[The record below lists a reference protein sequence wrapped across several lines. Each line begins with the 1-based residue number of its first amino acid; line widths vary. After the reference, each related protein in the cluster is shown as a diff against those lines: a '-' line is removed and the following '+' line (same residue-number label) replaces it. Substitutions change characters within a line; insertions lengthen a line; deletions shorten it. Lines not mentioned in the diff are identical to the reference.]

1 MFGLFNALEAGK
13 RALIAQQF
21 AMTNT
26 GHNIANVN
34 TPGYSR
40 QRVDL
45 VATQPLHTTQG
56 NIGTGVVV
64 SSIHQVRDLFL
75 TEQYRKEQS
84 NLARWETTNHA
95 LAQIETFINEPSDGG
110 MNQLLTD
117 FWNSW
122 EDLSVHPDARDTI
135 IESAQVLV
143 NAFHE
148 YSEQLANLRDSVD
161 GDISAAIGQ
170 INELAH
176 QVADLNRQVMSQ
188 ELGGQTANDLR
199 DRRDYLIDQIA
210 QYTDV
215 RTIEQKGG
223 SVSVYLG
230 SMSLVEGQDYLA
242 VATDERGTIEGAET
256 IAYWEGTTFEIDFNG
271 GELFALTELRD
282 KLIPQA
288 QEELDAIA
296 KALVE
301 QVNAVHRQGVGSDGS
316 TGINFFDPYL
326 TDAINIRVNS
336 AVANNPAKLAVSLSG
351 EPGDVRNA
359 QALSELREAKV
370 LGGGSLTINEAYAS
384 MTSTIGIR
392 VSESQTLKE
401 NYELLVMQVENSRQ
415 AVQGV
420 STDEEMANMIKYQR
434 AYEAAARIITFTD
447 DALDTIINGMGI
459 TR

>member
-1 MFGLFNALEAGK
+1 MYGLFNALELGK

-21 AMTNT
+21 AMSNT

-40 QRVDL
+40 QRVTL
-45 VATQPLHTTQG
+45 EATRPLYTTQG
-56 NIGTGVVV
+56 NVGTGVVV
-64 SSIHQVRDLFL
+64 SNIVQIRDLFL

-84 NLARWETTNHA
+84 NLSRWETTNHA

-122 EDLSVHPDARDTI
+122 EDLSVHPDASATI

-148 YSEQLANLRDSVD
+148 YSEQLASLRESVD
-161 GDISAAIGQ
+161 DDISESIRQ
-170 INELAH
+170 INGLAR

-188 ELGGQTANDLR
+188 ELGGRTANDLR
-199 DRRDYLIDQIA
+199 DRRNYLIDQIA

-215 RTIEQKGG
+215 RTVEQKGG

-230 SMSLVEGQDYLA
+230 SMSLVEGQDYLS
-242 VATDERGTIEGAET
+242 VATEERGSIEGSYT
-256 IAYWEGTTFEIDFNG
+256 VAYWEDTTFEIDFSG
-271 GELFALTELRD
+271 GQLLALTDLRD

-288 QEELDAIA
+288 QDELDAIA
-296 KALVE
+296 QALVE

-316 TGINFFDPYL
+316 TGVNFFDPYL
-326 TDAINIRVNS
+326 TDAINIRLNPE
-336 AVANNPAKLAVSLSG
+336 VAGNPAKLAVSLSG

-359 QALSELREAKV
+359 QALSDLRSAKV
-370 LGGGSLTINEAYAS
+370 LGGGSLTINEAYGA

-392 VSESQTLKE
+392 VGESQTLKE

-415 AVQGV
+415 AIQGV
-420 STDEEMANMIKYQR
+420 SIDEEMANMIKYQR
-434 AYEAAARIITFTD
+434 AYEAAARIITYTD
-447 DALDTIINGMGI
+447 EALDTVINGMGV